1 MLTDQSRRS
10 LLSQIALQPNAK
22 MIALLHMFEMC
33 ANVLSVRCTCRA
45 AKAIEAFISMNV
57 DYAHRV
63 KDVTDANLTS
73 SAVSATVN
81 LKSIGKVRH
90 AAAISLSA
98 MDRR

>member
-1 MLTDQSRRS
+1 
-10 LLSQIALQPNAK
+10 

-33 ANVLSVRCTCRA
+33 ANVLSVRCACRA

-73 SAVSATVN
+73 STVSATVN